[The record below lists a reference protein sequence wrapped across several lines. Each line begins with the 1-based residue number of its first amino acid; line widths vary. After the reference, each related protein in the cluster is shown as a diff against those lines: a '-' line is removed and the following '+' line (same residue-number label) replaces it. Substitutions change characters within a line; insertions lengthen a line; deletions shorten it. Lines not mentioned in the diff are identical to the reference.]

1 MAASDRQP
9 RTHPHRRLTTTR
21 PTDQHHHHNSLLLH
35 LHITLDTPLPAHHM
49 AMIRG
54 NSTQALRPSTRS
66 STTMPTHTTREMLPQ
81 QRAQATSRIRTPMTR
96 LTRAKVLLD
105 HITKTFPSRTEPR
118 MSRRAI
124 TSTMHRASQS
134 DRRVVR
140 FASGSWACLVQT
152 GRGYHGWFTSSLRSR
167 LLCSLGRSSRT
178 VR

>member
-105 HITKTFPSRTEPR
+105 HITKTFSEAIRK
-118 MSRRAI
+118 RAG
-124 TSTMHRASQS
+124 S
-134 DRRVVR
+134 DRLI
-140 FASGSWACLVQT
+140 ASGGVSGYVQAVLVPE
-152 GRGYHGWFTSSLRSR
+152 LR
-167 LLCSLGRSSRT
+167 LLVLEDAPEYHPPP
-178 VR
+178 